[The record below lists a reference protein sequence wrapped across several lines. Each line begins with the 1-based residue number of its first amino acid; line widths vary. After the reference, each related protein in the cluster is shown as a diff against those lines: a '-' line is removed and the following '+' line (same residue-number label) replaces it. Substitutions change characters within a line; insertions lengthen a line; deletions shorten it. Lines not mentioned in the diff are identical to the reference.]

1 MQHAYLVQLRAHYGS
16 GYAEVH
22 WRVIRNAVGCTS
34 TYLVHTTYR
43 TMYIPLSHTHEYL
56 RYKARVELL
65 DQELERAHERDRE
78 TRRLLAAALERIPP
92 QLEAPQE
99 ASEAAETVEEEPERA
114 EPRPT
119 TVESQEGAQRP

>member
-1 MQHAYLVQLRAHYGS
+1 LVQLRAHYGS

-78 TRRLLAAALERIPP
+78 TRRLLAAALERIPCSLKP
-92 QLEAPQE
+92 AKLETRESP
-99 ASEAAETVEEEPERA
+99 
-114 EPRPT
+114 PRGSRRHRRGQSSGP
-119 TVESQEGAQRP
+119 VP